1 MTLQVTAAG
10 AGKIQRE
17 EKLQEESHS
26 GEETA
31 KVEKAESTT
40 NGQSSGSQASAER
53 TVLRQNIPMS
63 LQGGLVLEDIL
74 CLQDAGYQAS
84 LR

>member
-53 TVLRQNIPMS
+53 TVLRHNIPMS